1 MHVKNVAGTKD
12 ASLFLDPLPRTP
24 YNSSTMKSFIRLH
37 LPILGTLVFQGIL
50 LFWAVRA
57 DGRTLPQVASLFSL
71 VISILIL
78 ITGLLPAIVR
88 PQESHTIVACFAISF
103 AFLLFIPFEIS
114 DMPFAQPG
122 APLIQFMPP
131 LILSR
136 LINGSI
142 LLPMA
147 IHMSA
152 RFPRRNSMPTRM
164 IVGAYIFSIV
174 SLFLF
179 LIASNPWQ
187 RLIMLMSTLGWFL
200 VAIAFFFINLLR
212 AARDTENL
220 QDAQRA
226 RIVFFSIAVAEIPLL
241 MRPFSIALNLDA
253 LPYNVVL
260 FFQLFVPLGI
270 SYAVLRHDLFGI
282 DRVLRRT
289 LAYGTVSILLL
300 TLYLALTTGMTA
312 LFADSL
318 TSRPIAPLVSLF
330 IAAILFEPTRKFVQT
345 WLDRILYPDRLRF
358 QNAVQEIQN
367 SLARANRRE
376 QIIHLLNEIF
386 PAQIGAEWGA
396 LKLFPEPDV
405 PPPHLTPGW
414 NTRLIAGS
422 VSFGGYWLGTRKAGP
437 LYDSDERA
445 RLSALGQQAAFA
457 LAYANAYENLYAL
470 NQTLEERVKEQTQL
484 ALANQK
490 SVAAYEERQRI
501 ARDLHDSVT
510 QSLFGMHLM
519 ARGLAAKSTPEMRED
534 LVALETQARETLREM
549 RLLLDQLR
557 NAAAEENVNL
567 TEAVQGV
574 CETFAQRSG
583 PEGGPLLSITL
594 EMPKG
599 VILQKS
605 IADEALWVIRESLQN
620 IIKHSESR
628 DAKVTVQK
636 DAMLHG
642 TIRDFGKGFD
652 VNNLPAGHYGLR
664 GMRERVL
671 ALGGELKID
680 FDEGTVVSFT
690 LPLPAAP

>member
-1 MHVKNVAGTKD
+1 M
-12 ASLFLDPLPRTP
+12 ASGGMPILPLDPLPRTP
-24 YNSSTMKSFIRLH
+24 YNLNRMSRFIRLH
-37 LPILGTLVFQGIL
+37 APILGTLVFQGLL
-50 LFWAVRA
+50 LFWAVRT
-57 DGRTLPQVASLFSL
+57 DGRDLPHIATLFSL
-71 VISILIL
+71 VISLLIL

-88 PQESHTIVACFAISF
+88 PQESHTLVACFAVSF

-114 DMPFAQPG
+114 DMPFSQPG
-122 APLIQFMPP
+122 APLIQFIPP
-131 LILSR
+131 LILAR
-136 LINGSI
+136 LINGAVI
-142 LLPMA
+142 LPMA

-152 RFPRRNSMPTRM
+152 RFPRRNSIPTHA
-164 IVGAYIFSIV
+164 IVGAYIVSIIVV
-174 SLFLF
+174 SLFLA
-179 LIASNPWQ
+179 ASYPWQ
-187 RLIMLMSTLGWFL
+187 RLTMLIFTMGWFL
-200 VAIAFFFINLLR
+200 VVIIFFFMNLLH
-212 AARDTENL
+212 AARDPINL

-241 MRPFSIALNLDA
+241 MRPFSIALNLNA

-289 LAYGTVSILLL
+289 LAYGTVSLLLL

-312 LFADSL
+312 LFADSI

-358 QNAVQEIQN
+358 QNAVQEMQN

-376 QIIHLLNEIF
+376 QIIHLLNEVF

-484 ALANQK
+484 ALENQK
-490 SVAAYEERQRI
+490 SVAAYEERQKI

-510 QSLFGMHLM
+510 QSLFGIHLM
-519 ARGLAAKSTPEMRED
+519 ARGLAAKSTLEMRED

-549 RLLLDQLR
+549 RLLLNQLR
-557 NAAAEENVNL
+557 NASAEENVDL
-567 TEAVQGV
+567 TEAIQGA
-574 CETFAQRSG
+574 CEAFAQRSG

-605 IADEALWVIRESLQN
+605 IADEALWVIREALQN
-620 IIKHSESR
+620 IVKHSGSR
-628 DAKVTVQK
+628 DATVTVQK
-636 DAMLHG
+636 DTMLRG

-652 VNNLPAGHYGLR
+652 VNDLPAGHYGLR

-671 ALGGELKID
+671 ALGGELKIE
-680 FDEGTVVSFT
+680 FKEGTTVSFA
-690 LPLPAAP
+690 LPLPTAK

>member
-1 MHVKNVAGTKD
+1 
-12 ASLFLDPLPRTP
+12 
-24 YNSSTMKSFIRLH
+24 MKSFIRLH

-122 APLIQFMPP
+122 APLVQFVPP

-152 RFPRRNSMPTRM
+152 RFPRRNSMPTRT
-164 IVGAYIFSIV
+164 IVGAYIFSITL
-174 SLFLF
+174 LFLF

-330 IAAILFEPTRKFVQT
+330 VAAILFEPTRKFVQT

-358 QNAVQEIQN
+358 QNAVQEMQN

-376 QIIHLLNEIF
+376 QIIHLLNEVF

-574 CETFAQRSG
+574 CEAFAQRSG

>member
-1 MHVKNVAGTKD
+1 
-12 ASLFLDPLPRTP
+12 
-24 YNSSTMKSFIRLH
+24 MKSFIRLH

-50 LFWAVRA
+50 LFWAVRT

-122 APLIQFMPP
+122 TPLVKFVPP

-152 RFPRRNSMPTRM
+152 RFPRRNSMPTRT
-164 IVGAYIFSIV
+164 IVGAYIFSITL
-174 SLFLF
+174 LFLF

-330 IAAILFEPTRKFVQT
+330 VSAILFEPTRKFVQT

-358 QNAVQEIQN
+358 QMPC
-367 SLARANRRE
+367 RRCK
-376 QIIHLLNEIF
+376 IRWHA
-386 PAQIGAEWGA
+386 PTAA
-396 LKLFPEPDV
+396 
-405 PPPHLTPGW
+405 
-414 NTRLIAGS
+414 S
-422 VSFGGYWLGTRKAGP
+422 
-437 LYDSDERA
+437 
-445 RLSALGQQAAFA
+445 RLS
-457 LAYANAYENLYAL
+457 
-470 NQTLEERVKEQTQL
+470 T
-484 ALANQK
+484 
-490 SVAAYEERQRI
+490 
-501 ARDLHDSVT
+501 
-510 QSLFGMHLM
+510 
-519 ARGLAAKSTPEMRED
+519 
-534 LVALETQARETLREM
+534 
-549 RLLLDQLR
+549 
-557 NAAAEENVNL
+557 
-567 TEAVQGV
+567 
-574 CETFAQRSG
+574 C
-583 PEGGPLLSITL
+583 
-594 EMPKG
+594 
-599 VILQKS
+599 
-605 IADEALWVIRESLQN
+605 
-620 IIKHSESR
+620 
-628 DAKVTVQK
+628 
-636 DAMLHG
+636 
-642 TIRDFGKGFD
+642 
-652 VNNLPAGHYGLR
+652 
-664 GMRERVL
+664 
-671 ALGGELKID
+671 
-680 FDEGTVVSFT
+680 
-690 LPLPAAP
+690 

>member
-1 MHVKNVAGTKD
+1 MAGTKD

-50 LFWAVRA
+50 LFWAVRT

-122 APLIQFMPP
+122 APLVQFVPP

-174 SLFLF
+174 LLFLF

-358 QNAVQEIQN
+358 QNAVQEMQN

-376 QIIHLLNEIF
+376 QIIHLLNEVF

-574 CETFAQRSG
+574 CEAFAQRSG

-680 FDEGTVVSFT
+680 LDEGTVVSFT

>member
-1 MHVKNVAGTKD
+1 
-12 ASLFLDPLPRTP
+12 
-24 YNSSTMKSFIRLH
+24 MKSFIRLH

-122 APLIQFMPP
+122 APLVQFVPP

-152 RFPRRNSMPTRM
+152 RFPRRNSMPTRT
-164 IVGAYIFSIV
+164 IVGAYIFSITL
-174 SLFLF
+174 LFLF

-200 VAIAFFFINLLR
+200 VAITFFFINLLR

-358 QNAVQEIQN
+358 QNAVQEMQN

-376 QIIHLLNEIF
+376 QIIHLLNEVF

-557 NAAAEENVNL
+557 NATAEENVNL

-574 CETFAQRSG
+574 CEAFAQRSG

>member
-1 MHVKNVAGTKD
+1 
-12 ASLFLDPLPRTP
+12 
-24 YNSSTMKSFIRLH
+24 MKSFIRLH

-50 LFWAVRA
+50 LFWAVRT

-122 APLIQFMPP
+122 APLVQFVPP

-241 MRPFSIALNLDA
+241 MRPFSIALNLNA

-260 FFQLFVPLGI
+260 LFQLFVPLGI

-330 IAAILFEPTRKFVQT
+330 VAAILFEPTRKFVQT

-557 NAAAEENVNL
+557 NATAEENVNL

-574 CETFAQRSG
+574 CESFAQRSG

-599 VILQKS
+599 IILQKS

-680 FDEGTVVSFT
+680 LDEGTIVSFT
-690 LPLPAAP
+690 LPLPAVP